1 MRINGSIIGSNV
13 TPSFLSG
20 ATGVWS
26 MQNVDIANR
35 SRTWPTDI
43 VTNGLVLFLD
53 ANNTNSYPGSG
64 TTWADLSGNGYT
76 GTLTN
81 GPTFSS
87 ANGGSIVFDGTND
100 YVSGTTSGLVSS
112 VISMDVW
119 FNVNSS
125 KTYSA
130 LMGSNATEKYEM
142 LIKSGL
148 HIEVGLQ
155 SSNYMQYN
163 NILSLNTW
171 TNIVVTAVSGT
182 QWKMYKNGV
191 YLGSPTSSV
200 GTWQVSGTS
209 ISNFDL
215 GRIRNDV
222 ATFAYSGNI
231 STVKIY
237 NRELTASEVLQNY
250 NATKTRFGL

>member
-1 MRINGSIIGSNV
+1 MAGSAGPDLV
-13 TPSFLSG
+13 
-20 ATGVWS
+20 
-26 MQNVDIANR
+26 Q
-35 SRTWPTDI
+35 
-43 VTNGLVLFLD
+43 NGLVLALD
-53 ANNTNSYPGSG
+53 AADKNSYPGTG
-64 TTWADLSGNGYT
+64 TNWYDLISNANT

-87 ANGGSIVFDGTND
+87 ANGGRIVFDGTND

-112 VISMDVW
+112 VISMDIW

-130 LMGSNATEKYEM
+130 LMGSNVTEKYEM
-142 LIKSGL
+142 LIKSGGA
-148 HIEVGLQ
+148 IEVSL
-155 SSNYMQYN
+155 STNNYMQYN

>member
-1 MRINGSIIGSNV
+1 MSTKYS
-13 TPSFLSG
+13 P
-20 ATGVWS
+20 
-26 MQNVDIANR
+26 Q
-35 SRTWPTDI
+35 I
-43 VTNGLVLFLD
+43 VTSGLVLALD
-53 ANNTNSYPGSG
+53 AANKVSYPGTGTSWYNLSG
-64 TTWADLSGNGYT
+64 TIQSGS
-76 GTLTN
+76 LKN
-81 GPTFSS
+81 GPTFNGG
-87 ANGGSIVFDGTND
+87 NGGSIVFDGTDD

-142 LIKSGL
+142 LIKSGGA
-148 HIEVGLQ
+148 IEVSL
-155 SSNYMQYN
+155 STNNYMQYN

-191 YLGSPTSSV
+191 YLGSPTSSA